1 MLTGLPLPYAIDEM
15 LFPAR
20 LTTCPTEMQNQLCDH
35 AGIVIVSMP
44 KPGAQE
50 PPSSRTVRSHLET
63 GTS

>member
-44 KPGAQE
+44 
-50 PPSSRTVRSHLET
+50 
-63 GTS
+63 